1 MGSRAADRSGGMS
14 RPPLTPETEVRWLA
28 GVGPKRAD
36 ALERL
41 GIRQVSDLW
50 WHLPHRY
57 EDLSKRPALND
68 VVVGE
73 TVTVRGR
80 VMEEEIVP
88 GGRGGRGRFEIV
100 LADTTGSLPVTWFGR
115 TRASRICTLD
125 AEVVVSGAVTAFRGK
140 PQMVNPT
147 VESVAEADAASSAT
161 GGIRPIYPATEGVP
175 EPLMRTLVAKS
186 VEIIVKGA
194 TVVDPLPPEI
204 LTRRRCLP
212 LAKALRAIHRPAS
225 MAQAEAARD
234 RLAYDELLWMQL
246 VLALRRRLV
255 KTARKAVRLSVTDAL
270 DARIRRRLPHQLTAG
285 QEAVVA
291 EIRTD
296 LEAPTP
302 MHRLLQ
308 GDVGSGKT
316 LVAVYAMLAA
326 VGNKAQAALLAPT
339 EVLAEQHFATLTAM
353 LEGAALQPVLLHGK
367 QPAAERRAVQAG
379 LADGT
384 HPLVVATHA
393 LLSSGVEFQN
403 LAVLVVDEQQR
414 FGVRQKAAAVAKGGR
429 PDVLVTTATPI
440 PRTLALTLFGDL
452 DVSVLRGFP
461 PGKAEVTT
469 KWLRKRDRERSW
481 RAIQETV
488 KRGERVFVVAPR
500 VADGEDDVRSAESL
514 AEELA
519 AHLPPGIGV
528 GLMHGRLP
536 VPQRRRVMDDF
547 RRGTVQVLAAT
558 TVIEVGVD
566 VPEAT
571 LMVIEDADRF
581 GLAQLHQLRGR
592 VGRGDRPGTCLLV
605 GDPSTPEGQERL
617 RTLEATSDGFR
628 VAEAD
633 LGLRGPGELFGFRQ
647 SGLPDLKVA
656 RLPGDV
662 ELLADAR
669 DDALDLIAADPA
681 LARSE
686 HTALRDALMKRYPD
700 GAALIGVA

>member
-1 MGSRAADRSGGMS
+1 MS
-14 RPPLTPETEVRWLA
+14 RPPLTPETEVRWLP
-28 GVGPKRAD
+28 GVGPKRAA

-41 GIRQVSDLW
+41 GIHQVRDLW

-57 EDLSKRPALND
+57 EDLSKQPVLND

-80 VMEEEIVP
+80 VMEEEIHS
-88 GGRGGRGRFEIV
+88 GGRGRRSRFEIV
-100 LADTTGSLPVTWFGR
+100 LADTTGSLNVTWFGR
-115 TRASRICTLD
+115 TRANRVCRLD
-125 AEVVVSGAVTAFRGK
+125 AEVVLSGPVTAFRGK

-147 VESVAEADAASSAT
+147 IESAEEAAAAASAT

-175 EPLMRTLVAKS
+175 APLMRKLVAQAAGLLES
-186 VEIIVKGA
+186 APE
-194 TVVDPLPPEI
+194 TVVDPLPPEVRS
-204 LTRRRCLP
+204 RRQCPP
-212 LAKALRAIHRPAS
+212 LARALRTMHRPAS
-225 MAQAEAARD
+225 LADAEAARN

-255 KTARKAVRLSVTDAL
+255 KTARKAVPLAVPEVL
-270 DARIRRRLPHQLTAG
+270 DARIRRRLPYAPTPG
-285 QEAVVA
+285 QEAVIR
-291 EIRTD
+291 EIRAD
-296 LEAPTP
+296 LEAPKP

-339 EVLAEQHFATLTAM
+339 EVLAEQHHATLSAM
-353 LEGAALQPVLLHGK
+353 LEGAPLQPVLLHGK
-367 QPAAERRAVQAG
+367 QPAAERRAVEAG
-379 LADGT
+379 LADGR
-384 HPLVVATHA
+384 HQLVVATHA
-393 LLSSGVEFQN
+393 LLSAGVEFQR
-403 LAVLVVDEQQR
+403 LSVLVVDEQQR
-414 FGVRQKAAAVAKGGR
+414 FGVRQKAAAVAKGAR

-461 PGKAEVTT
+461 PGKAAVTT
-469 KWLRKRDRERSW
+469 TWLRQRERERMW
-481 RAIQETV
+481 RAVQETV
-488 KRGERVFVVAPR
+488 RRGERVFVVAPR
-500 VADGEDDVRSAESL
+500 IGSDEDGGDDMRSAESL
-514 AEELA
+514 AEELT
-519 AHLPPGIGV
+519 AHLPAGTGV

-536 VPQRRRVMDDF
+536 MPQRRQVMEEF

-592 VGRGDRPGTCLLV
+592 VGRGERPGTCLLV
-605 GDPSTPEGQERL
+605 GDPTTPEGKERL
-617 RTLEATSDGFR
+617 RTLEATADGFR

-633 LGLRGPGELFGFRQ
+633 LTLRGPGELFGFRQ
-647 SGLPDLKVA
+647 SGLPDLRVA
-656 RLPGDV
+656 RLPDDV

-669 DDALDLIAADPA
+669 DDALDIVEADPS
-681 LARSE
+681 LSRSE
-686 HTALRDALMKRYPD
+686 HHALREQLMRRYPD
-700 GAALIGVA
+700 GAHLIGVA

>member
-1 MGSRAADRSGGMS
+1 MS
-14 RPPLTPETEVRWLA
+14 RPPLAPDTEVRWLP
-28 GVGPKRAD
+28 GVGPKRAS

-41 GIRQVSDLW
+41 GIRQVCDLW

-57 EDLSKRPALND
+57 EDLSKCPALND

-80 VMEEEIVP
+80 VMEEEIVS
-88 GGRGGRGRFEIV
+88 GGRGRRGRFEIV
-100 LADTTGSLPVTWFGR
+100 LVDTTGSMNVTWFGR
-115 TRASRICTLD
+115 TRASRICQID
-125 AEVVVSGAVTAFRGK
+125 AEVVLSGPVTAFRGK

-147 VESVAEADAASSAT
+147 VESVADADKAASAT

-175 EPLMRTLVAKS
+175 APLMRTLVAKA
-186 VEIIVKGA
+186 VTVIDQ
-194 TVVDPLPPEI
+194 VVDPLPPEI
-204 LTRRRCLP
+204 RTRRNCPP
-212 LAKALRAIHRPAS
+212 LARALHTMHRPSS
-225 MAQAEAARD
+225 MAEVTAARD

-246 VLALRRRLV
+246 VLALRRRQV
-255 KTARKAVRLSVTDAL
+255 KTARKAVAMSVPDVL
-270 DARIRRRLPHQLTAG
+270 DARIRKRLPHTLTDG
-285 QEAVVA
+285 QNAVVQ

-296 LEAPTP
+296 LESPTP

-326 VGNKAQAALLAPT
+326 VGNKAQAAMLAPT
-339 EVLAEQHFATLTAM
+339 EVLAEQHYATLAAM
-353 LEGAALQPVLLHGK
+353 LEGAPLQPVLLHGK
-367 QPAAERRAVQAG
+367 QPAAERRAVEAG
-379 LADGT
+379 LADGS

-393 LLSSGVEFQN
+393 LMSSGVEFHK

-414 FGVRQKAAAVAKGGR
+414 FGVRQKAAAVAKGSR

-452 DVSVLRGFP
+452 DVSVLHGFP

-469 KWLRKRDRERSW
+469 TWLRRADRERSW

-500 VADGEDDVRSAESL
+500 VASGEEAVRSAESL
-514 AEELA
+514 AEELT
-519 AHLPPGIGV
+519 AHLPAGTGI

-536 VPQRRRVMDDF
+536 LPERRRVMEEF
-547 RRGTVQVLAAT
+547 RRGAVSVLAAT

-592 VGRGDRPGTCLLV
+592 VGRGDRPGTCLLIA
-605 GDPSTPEGQERL
+605 DPTTPEGQERL
-617 RTLEATSDGFR
+617 RTLEATGDGFR

-647 SGLPDLKVA
+647 SGLPDLRVA
-656 RLPGDV
+656 RLPEDV

-669 DDALDLIAADPA
+669 DDALELVAADPS

-686 HTALRDALMKRYPD
+686 HTALRDMLLRRYPD